1 MDRAAGAAEAPPRDP
16 PTSFEEFFEAERHRL
31 HGALVLMT
39 ASVHE
44 ADELLQ
50 DAFLTVWE
58 RWDRVR
64 EMERPTGYLYR
75 VAMNGFRRRRRRLRL
90 DLRLGT
96 RSENEVDPYA
106 RAAARD
112 AAARALAVLPRRERA
127 ALVLTEMLA
136 FDSNEAGELLKIRP
150 STVRVLAHR
159 ARERIR
165 REIGDDD
172 A

>member
-1 MDRAAGAAEAPPRDP
+1 MDRAAGAAEAPPKETP
-16 PTSFEEFFEAERHRL
+16 ASFEDFFEAERHRL
-31 HGALVLMT
+31 HGALTLMT

-44 ADELLQ
+44 AEELVQ

-64 EMERPTGYLYR
+64 EMERPDGYLYR
-75 VAMNGFRRRRRRLRL
+75 VAMNAFRRRRRRLRL
-90 DLRLGT
+90 DLRL
-96 RSENEVDPYA
+96 
-106 RAAARD
+106 RAAVEDAPDPFARVAAGD

-127 ALVLTEMLA
+127 ALVLTEMLD
-136 FDSNEAGELLKIRP
+136 FDSNEAGELLRIKP

-159 ARERIR
+159 ARERVR

-172 A
+172 G